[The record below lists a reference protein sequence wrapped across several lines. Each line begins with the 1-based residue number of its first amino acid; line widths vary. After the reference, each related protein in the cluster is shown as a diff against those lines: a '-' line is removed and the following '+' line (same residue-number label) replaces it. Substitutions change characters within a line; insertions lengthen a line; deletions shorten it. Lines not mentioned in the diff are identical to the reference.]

1 MTVELDDMKHAWQTL
16 QVQLEQQQRLHQR
29 LLMESRLDKMRHGLR
44 PLVLGQSIQLAFGV
58 AIMLWGIS
66 FWSVRMEVLHWLIVG
81 VLVQLLGMSLVLAA
95 ARNLHLIQRI
105 DYAAPI
111 LEIQQRLAALR
122 AWRVRVEAPVFAVIG
137 SFAWIPLV
145 LMEIQLDDERVA
157 PKLDIF
163 LLAPWL
169 VSHLILCGCVSLAL
183 VVVVFWL
190 VRWAGHRRWLE
201 NNFAGKCV
209 QKAESMLEQIAQF
222 KQE

>member
-1 MTVELDDMKHAWQTL
+1 MELDDMKHAWQTL